1 MRTDNV
7 AADVRFAS
15 ARISLCVRF
24 AGSWECSSDMTEAM
38 SNDSKHESAEW
49 DPKTGLSSP
58 TLPGKFSFSR
68 TSSTG
73 SIDNLLTSSSAHN
86 TDDEDSDHKSTI
98 SYKERRREAHTQAE
112 QKRRDAIKKG
122 YDDLQ
127 VLVPTCQQDSANSFK
142 MSKATVL
149 QKSIDY
155 ITFLLQQKKK
165 HEEELSALRKE
176 VVALQI
182 MKANYEQIVKVH
194 QSQPGQ
200 NNNQIS
206 DEVKFQVFQ
215 AIGDSLFQS
224 FDSSISV
231 ANFAELS
238 ACVFSWLEEYC
249 KPQTL
254 KDVALQVLSQLNHL
268 VAGAQ
273 RSS

>member
-1 MRTDNV
+1 MPEPCFV
-7 AADVRFAS
+7 ACAAHLVADGVPWDVRNVTEEQDQWNMAE
-15 ARISLCVRF
+15 AKGTDQKYDVD
-24 AGSWECSSDMTEAM
+24 WEQKNSSI
-38 SNDSKHESAEW
+38 
-49 DPKTGLSSP
+49 PSP
-58 TLPGKFSFSR
+58 TLPGVFSFSR

-73 SIDNLLTSSSAHN
+73 SIDNILTSSSAHN

-127 VLVPTCQQDSANSFK
+127 MLVPTCQQDSSNSFK

-165 HEEELSALRKE
+165 HEEELNALRKE

-182 MKANYEQIVKVH
+182 MKANYEQIVLVH

-215 AIGDSLFQS
+215 AIGDSLFTS
-224 FDSSISV
+224 FNSSISV

-238 ACVFSWLEEYC
+238 GGVFSWLEEYC

-254 KDVALQVLSQLNHL
+254 KDMVLQILSQLNQTFGSRH
-268 VAGAQ
+268 
-273 RSS
+273 S